1 MLLKFT
7 VVGSGIARGC
17 YRGSGLWVV
26 AVVLVVRL
34 MVVARVVSMTPVCMM
49 VVVVV
54 VIAVVVE
61 CWQKTG
67 EPRGVGEGV
76 L

>member
-7 VVGSGIARGC
+7 VLGSGIARGC
-17 YRGSGLWVV
+17 HRGNGLWVV

-34 MVVARVVSMTPVCMM
+34 MVVERVVSMTPVCMM
-49 VVVVV
+49 VVVV
-54 VIAVVVE
+54 IAVVVE
-61 CWQKTG
+61 CWQKAG

>member
-17 YRGSGLWVV
+17 HRGSGLWVV

>member
-1 MLLKFT
+1 MDILRKPKDILRK
-7 VVGSGIARGC
+7 SGRYPKGIR
-17 YRGSGLWVV
+17 SQ
-26 AVVLVVRL
+26 VRL

-49 VVVVV
+49 VVVV
-54 VIAVVVE
+54 IAVVVE
-61 CWQKTG
+61 CWQKAG

>member
-17 YRGSGLWVV
+17 HRGNGLWVV

-34 MVVARVVSMTPVCMM
+34 MVVARVVSMTPVCML
-49 VVVVV
+49 VVVV

-61 CWQKTG
+61 CWQKAG

>member
-17 YRGSGLWVV
+17 HRGNGLWVV

-49 VVVVV
+49 VVVV
-54 VIAVVVE
+54 IAVVVE
-61 CWQKTG
+61 CWQKAG